1 MRTAPD
7 TFASDEH
14 AVVLDVDGLV
24 SPPAVSASGH
34 FDDGIDTRGALRGLR
49 PRRLRAADM
58 DECVRL
64 HRRLF
69 PIEYERRFY
78 DAAVSETENVLT
90 LGAFEP
96 TASGGSGAA
105 TAPERMVA
113 VVTARVQARIE
124 DEDKPVRR
132 FLRRD
137 ARFVAGALKTFLR
150 KMWRRVR
157 ARYPRGSEP
166 GTPSFGR
173 PVFTT
178 PDASEYTP
186 YVYVLTVGV
195 DAEYRRRGIAK
206 ALLERTLSRAAK
218 ERGCAVAY
226 LHVISHDVGALRMYE
241 SLGFEVVGK
250 HNDFYTLDP
259 AQIPVPGKTRYD
271 AILLGRACEREKEAF
286 SSASTGSTA
295 AGVPPDSRTEDAG
308 NARRLSRRRRGGGTS
323 CVARY
328 SPRRAAADARR
339 AGGYRGARSTK
350 TSFGTT

>member
-1 MRTAPD
+1 MCTAPN
-7 TFASDEH
+7 TFADEH
-14 AVVLDVDGLV
+14 AVVLDVNGLV
-24 SPPAVSASGH
+24 PPPAVSASGH
-34 FDDGIDTRGALRGLR
+34 FDDGIGTHGALRGLR

-64 HRRLF
+64 HRSLF

-78 DAAVSETENVLT
+78 DAAVSETENVVT

-96 TASGGSGAA
+96 TSATRGAGVP

-137 ARFVAGALKTFLR
+137 ARFVAGTLKTFLR
-150 KMWRRVR
+150 KTWRRVR
-157 ARYPRGSEP
+157 ARHPRRSEP
-166 GTPSFGR
+166 GTTSFG
-173 PVFTT
+173 T
-178 PDASEYTP
+178 PAFAIPGPSEYTP

-206 ALLERTLSRAAK
+206 ALLERALSRAAK

-250 HNDFYTLDP
+250 HVDFYTLDP

-271 AILLGRACEREKEAF
+271 AILLGRTCEREKKSDF
-286 SSASTGSTA
+286 GCFYGCDLRGGSSGFANPGR
-295 AGVPPDSRTEDAG
+295 G
-308 NARRLSRRRRGGGTS
+308 RRLSPLAATARRWDELCRSVLAAVCGRRRK
-323 CVARY
+323 
-328 SPRRAAADARR
+328 ARR
-339 AGGYRGARSTK
+339 RISWGAGDGESLHQN
-350 TSFGTT
+350 

>member
-78 DAAVSETENVLT
+78 DAAVSETENVVT

-157 ARYPRGSEP
+157 ARYPRG
-166 GTPSFGR
+166 
-173 PVFTT
+173 
-178 PDASEYTP
+178 
-186 YVYVLTVGV
+186 L
-195 DAEYRRRGIAK
+195 
-206 ALLERTLSRAAK
+206 RTRDHFV
-218 ERGCAVAY
+218 RQ
-226 LHVISHDVGALRMYE
+226 DR
-241 SLGFEVVGK
+241 SL
-250 HNDFYTLDP
+250 P
-259 AQIPVPGKTRYD
+259 PPTR
-271 AILLGRACEREKEAF
+271 
-286 SSASTGSTA
+286 ASTR
-295 AGVPPDSRTEDAG
+295 RTY
-308 NARRLSRRRRGGGTS
+308 T
-323 CVARY
+323 C
-328 SPRRAAADARR
+328 
-339 AGGYRGARSTK
+339 
-350 TSFGTT
+350 

>member
-78 DAAVSETENVLT
+78 DAAVSETENVVT

-166 GTPSFGR
+166 GTTSFGR

-250 HNDFYTLDP
+250 HVDFYTLDP

-271 AILLGRACEREKEAF
+271 AILLGRACE
-286 SSASTGSTA
+286 
-295 AGVPPDSRTEDAG
+295 P
-308 NARRLSRRRRGGGTS
+308 SRRSLLECFDGFDRRGGSSGVSNRGRGKRASPLAAT
-323 CVARY
+323 ARRWDELCR
-328 SPRRAAADARR
+328 SVLAAACGSRRKARR
-339 AGGYRGARSTK
+339 RISWGAEHQN
-350 TSFGTT
+350 